1 MKGRWVVLLLF
12 GLVACQAS
20 EPSSVVRLPM
30 GFIPNVQFA
39 PFYVALERGY
49 FSDEG
54 IDLEFDYSFETDG
67 VKLVGAGE
75 LPFSLVSG
83 EQVLLARAQ
92 ELPVVYVMA
101 WWQDYP
107 IAIAAPV
114 ESGIETPQDL
124 AGTQIGIPGTFGASY
139 VGLRALLFSA
149 GLTEEDI
156 TLDSIGFNQ
165 VESLVSGQEQAVVV
179 YANNEPVQLNAS
191 GNPVNVIRVAD
202 YVDLASNGLLANES
216 MLANDPA
223 TVRGMIR
230 AILRGIRDTI
240 EDPEAAFEIS
250 KDYIEGLNQLSAE
263 DQDLQRAVLAESIE
277 FWKTDRPG
285 FSDPQAWENM
295 QAVLL
300 EMDLLAEPLDL
311 AAAFTNEYLP

>member
-1 MKGRWVVLLLF
+1 M
-12 GLVACQAS
+12 
-20 EPSSVVRLPM
+20 
-30 GFIPNVQFA
+30 
-39 PFYVALERGY
+39 
-49 FSDEG
+49 
-54 IDLEFDYSFETDG
+54 
-67 VKLVGAGE
+67 KLVGAGE

-107 IAIAAPV
+107 IAVAAPV
-114 ESGIETPQDL
+114 GSGIETPQDL

-139 VGLRALLFSA
+139 VGLRALLHSA

-165 VESLVSGQEQAVVV
+165 VESLISGRQQAVVV
-179 YANNEPVQLNAS
+179 YANNEPLQLNAS
-191 GNPVNVIRVAD
+191 GSPVNVIRVAD
-202 YVDLASNGLLANES
+202 YVDLASNGLLASES
-216 MLANDPA
+216 ILAEDPD

-230 AILRGIRDTI
+230 ATLRGIRDTI

-250 KDYIEGLNQLSAE
+250 KQYIEGLDQLSPA
-263 DQDLQRAVLAESIE
+263 DQDLQRAVLAESIK

-285 FSDPQAWENM
+285 YSDPQAWENM

-300 EMDLLAEPLDL
+300 EMGLLAEPMDL
-311 AAAFTNEYLP
+311 AAAFTNEFLP

>member
-1 MKGRWVVLLLF
+1 MKGRWVALLLV

-20 EPSSVVRLPM
+20 ESSSVVRLPM

-39 PFYVALERGY
+39 PFYVAMERGY
-49 FSDEG
+49 FSEEG

-92 ELPVVYVMA
+92 DLPVVYVMA

-114 ESGIETPQDL
+114 GSGIETPQDL

-202 YVDLASNGLLANES
+202 YVDLASNGLLANEA

-230 AILRGIRDTI
+230 AILRGLRDTI

-250 KDYIEGLNQLSAE
+250 KIYIEGLDQLSVS

-277 FWKTDRPG
+277 FWRTDRPG

-295 QAVLL
+295 QEVLL
-300 EMDLLAEPLDL
+300 EMDLLTEPMDL